1 MKKKFLY
8 IVGGIFALFII
19 IGVIAPTPEPSSIKD
34 TKQDTPV
41 VETSGSIPSI
51 EKDILATP
59 TTVVV
64 TTPQVSNTVNI
75 KTPNA
80 PQYIYYPV
88 SSVVDGDT
96 VKINI
101 DGKIQTFRLI
111 GLDTPE
117 TVDPR
122 KDVQCFGVEASNKA
136 KELLV
141 GKKVRVETDSSQGTY
156 DKYNRSLGYIYL
168 ESGLFYNKYMI
179 EQGYAHEYT
188 YGTPYKYQTEFKEAQ
203 ASAKT
208 NKLGF
213 WATNTCNGN
222 TTTAETVT
230 VTETVPTAG
239 ATGSC
244 TIKGNISS
252 TKEKIYHMIGCGSY
266 TKTVIDESAGEKW
279 FCSEQEAISAGWRKA
294 LNCN

>member
-1 MKKKFLY
+1 MKKKLLY
-8 IVGGIFALFII
+8 IIGGIFALFII
-19 IGVIAPTPEPSSIKD
+19 IGLIAPKSETNVVKDIQQDIPAVVTSDRAPTPEKEIPTTPITASPVTLPQVLNTTD
-34 TKQDTPV
+34 TKT
-41 VETSGSIPSI
+41 T
-51 EKDILATP
+51 AT
-59 TTVVV
+59 
-64 TTPQVSNTVNI
+64 
-75 KTPNA
+75 
-80 PQYIYYPV
+80 QYIYYPV

-96 VKINI
+96 VKINV

-111 GLDTPE
+111 GIDTPE

-136 KELLV
+136 KELLT

-188 YGTPYKYQTEFKEAQ
+188 YGTPYKYQAEFKVAQ
-203 ASAKT
+203 TSAQT

-213 WATNTCNGN
+213 WATNTCDGN
-222 TTTAETVT
+222 TTKATTVT
-230 VTETVPTAG
+230 VPETASATG

-252 TKEKIYHMIGCGSY
+252 TKEKIYHMLGCGSY
-266 TKTVIDESAGEKW
+266 TKTVIDESIGEKW

>member
-1 MKKKFLY
+1 MKKKILY

-19 IGVIAPTPEPSSIKD
+19 IGVIASDPEPSTDNNTKKD
-34 TKQDTPV
+34 ALV
-41 VETSGSIPSI
+41 VRTSES
-51 EKDILATP
+51 
-59 TTVVV
+59 
-64 TTPQVSNTVNI
+64 VSNTEKDTSNTTSPFVATTTSQVLNADTI
-75 KTPNA
+75 KNPVA
-80 PQYIYYPV
+80 QYTYYPV

-101 DGKIQTFRLI
+101 NGKVETFRLI

-136 KELLV
+136 KELLT
-141 GKKVRVETDSSQGTY
+141 GKKVRIETDSSQGTY

-188 YGTPYKYQTEFKEAQ
+188 YGTPYKYQAEFKTAQ
-203 ASAKT
+203 KSAQT

-222 TTTAETVT
+222 TTTSATVT
-230 VTETVPTAG
+230 TPETAPTSG

-244 TIKGNISS
+244 TIKGNIGS
-252 TKEKIYHMIGCGSY
+252 TKEKIYHMVGCGSY
-266 TKTVIDESAGEKW
+266 TKTVIDESKGEKW